1 MGNFNLFSLFYRKPL
16 DLPRAL
22 CVLSPRRRE
31 RRKKTNSK
39 NERTENMHPV
49 QFVTRRAR
57 NLPLSSL
64 NRRRRALPV
73 SPARVVAI
81 VAALAGVVALYAL
94 TR

>member
-1 MGNFNLFSLFYRKPL
+1 MQPI
-16 DLPRAL
+16 
-22 CVLSPRRRE
+22 
-31 RRKKTNSK
+31 
-39 NERTENMHPV
+39 

-57 NLPLSSL
+57 RLPLSTL

-73 SPARVVAI
+73 SPARIVAI